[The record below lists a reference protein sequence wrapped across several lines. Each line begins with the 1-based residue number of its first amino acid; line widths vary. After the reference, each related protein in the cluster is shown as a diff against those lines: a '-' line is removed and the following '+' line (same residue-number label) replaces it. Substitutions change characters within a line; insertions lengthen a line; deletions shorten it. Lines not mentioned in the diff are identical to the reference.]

1 MTKITIEKLA
11 GMIKTGFDAVDQRFD
26 AVDKRFDEVG
36 KRFDI
41 VEKAIVTLAQGQED
55 IKLRL
60 SNVAYRFELQEL
72 EQRVKKLETKLSHR

>member
-11 GMIKTGFDAVDQRFD
+11 GMVKAGFDS
-26 AVDKRFDEVG
+26 VDKRFDEVD
-36 KRFDI
+36 KRFDR

-72 EQRVKKLETKLSHR
+72 EQRVKRLEAKLIHH

>member
-1 MTKITIEKLA
+1 MVKITMEKLA
-11 GMIKTGFDAVDQRFD
+11 AMIKIGFD
-26 AVDKRFDEVG
+26 AVDKRFDMVD
-36 KRFDI
+36 KRFEI

-72 EQRVKKLETKLSHR
+72 